1 MLRPLFLRLPQL
13 LAGGAGALTSS
24 QFPSFYAQ
32 YLQSLGGRLDQ
43 ARLQA
48 ARLEALAAD
57 LGLTA
62 EAYIARLGA
71 STDEAVSRAGGLASG
86 LLEDRAQLQVAY
98 DALAGAALWE
108 RPFSFAF
115 WGDTAIAQATLN
127 RYQPA
132 LPVTPEGFAYA
143 ALGLLLGLG
152 LVAAARRGLAVQR
165 RSAINEET
173 RMSDKQ

>member
-1 MLRPLFLRLPQL
+1 MLRALVFRLPQL
-13 LAGGAGALTSS
+13 LGGGAGAAASS

-48 ARLEALAAD
+48 ERLEALAAE
-57 LGLTA
+57 LGLSA
-62 EAYIARLGA
+62 EAYIARLRA
-71 STDEAVSRAGGLASG
+71 SADKTLSKAGDLAAS
-86 LLEDRAQLQVAY
+86 LLEDRAQLQAAY
-98 DALAGAALWE
+98 DALAGAAVWE
-108 RPFSFAF
+108 RPFSFAA
-115 WGDTAIAQATLN
+115 WGEAAIAEATLS

-152 LVAAARRGLAVQR
+152 LVAAARRGLAFR
-165 RSAINEET
+165 ARSRIKEE
-173 RMSDKQ
+173 RQ